1 MCIFFELLKLTHLST
16 LLTALAFATIFI
28 SILSL
33 VAILTLLTTLTML
46 TDNYSCLQ
54 WWYFHCR
61 WYLFKYRVILHYV
74 SKGIWDCFRFA
85 LLHSVIGLENSHH
98 SLKKSNS
105 NLKAVGPWPLTF
117 SHASSN
123 LFVFTSSSDW
133 LLVIFP
139 LFWLAVVIPLVLVL
153 RHSTE
158 ERSILHFQHILMI
171 YLHTTYWWNIH

>member
-1 MCIFFELLKLTHLST
+1 
-16 LLTALAFATIFI
+16 
-28 SILSL
+28 
-33 VAILTLLTTLTML
+33 ML

-54 WWYFHCR
+54 WWYFYCR

-105 NLKAVGPWPLTF
+105 NLKAVVPWPPKF
-117 SHASSN
+117 SHASSS

-133 LLVIFP
+133 LLIGCCNTFGFGLTTLNWRAFYTSLSAHTDDIF
-139 LFWLAVVIPLVLVL
+139 
-153 RHSTE
+153 TYY
-158 ERSILHFQHILMI
+158 ILMK
-171 YLHTTYWWNIH
+171 YSLVRNEKNITHRSPRQFKSITLFVQN